1 MRLTFILYYQWGSA
15 PPFDW
20 MEWWFPIGEIDETL
34 SFELYLHFMSSH
46 HHHHFPTIYHHRQSV
61 TNGSTWS
68 ENGAEQ
74 FLFILFKILH
84 SVFKVNRNTWMM
96 TNIHFFS
103 LTKHACGLCAKEWNG
118 KYFPN
123 VYFSI
128 KLITNLIFTWK
139 LSFLYS
145 WIHTHGSFASSFSA
159 YVVGCLRPS
168 TYPQAVHT

>member
-1 MRLTFILYYQWGSA
+1 MRAFQMENIFRNDFYLISFALRDSWNEVFRLFSVLLLAVCLCVWVSAWARPIKPAQFHCFKWALGCALSHSSMRLTFILYYQWGSA

-84 SVFKVNRNTWMM
+84 SVFKVNRNT
-96 TNIHFFS
+96 
-103 LTKHACGLCAKEWNG
+103 
-118 KYFPN
+118 
-123 VYFSI
+123 
-128 KLITNLIFTWK
+128 
-139 LSFLYS
+139 
-145 WIHTHGSFASSFSA
+145 
-159 YVVGCLRPS
+159 
-168 TYPQAVHT
+168 